1 MQHGQEWTLQ
11 AATEFASEWVPRGW
25 LPADGDT
32 IQGEEHFYLTQPGYG
47 TSFVMGKIEIER
59 LLAERA
65 IQLGDRFTLKRFMD
79 EFAAVGVI
87 PVSMVRWELTGYDT
101 EVSR

>member
-1 MQHGQEWTLQ
+1 MQNRANLHVVGDAYWRDQAGKQHG
-11 AATEFASEWVPRGW
+11 
-25 LPADGDT
+25 
-32 IQGEEHFYLTQPGYG
+32 
-47 TSFVMGKIEIER
+47 VMGKIEIER

-65 IQLGDRFTLKRFMD
+65 IQLGDRFTRKRFMD

-87 PVSMVRWELTGYDT
+87 PVSMERWELTGYDT